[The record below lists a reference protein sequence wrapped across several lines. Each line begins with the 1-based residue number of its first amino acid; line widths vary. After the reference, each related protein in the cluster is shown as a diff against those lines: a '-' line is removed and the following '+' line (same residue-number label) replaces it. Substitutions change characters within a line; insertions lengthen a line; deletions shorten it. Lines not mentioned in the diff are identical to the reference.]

1 MPSSNP
7 DIAVFEAVAQQD
19 ASLRWY
25 AIADSAQHRALPSA
39 VVQSGHQVRCLFGA
53 SQGSPLAQHSPHL
66 VELCSPL
73 QGSSAWNWI
82 SLSAKSKPC
91 LTVIATGI
99 CFDALFTQLAE
110 CAEVVLP
117 DGDAMFLGFWDPAIL
132 GTLVGQAEDS
142 TLHVKG
148 PVLTSEQRP
157 MLTRGLAAWW
167 YWDRAGG
174 LHSIAVDQVGNEW
187 RTGPI
192 QLAQWQVDDLV
203 EASVPDHVLYYLELN
218 QPLLIADVPAAHR
231 YEAVHLALVRARGLG
246 LRAMGDL
253 VNFACLELI
262 YKERMREDSFILN
275 LLDRVK
281 QGRLK
286 FRDALDQL
294 P

>member
-1 MPSSNP
+1 M
-7 DIAVFEAVAQQD
+7 
-19 ASLRWY
+19 
-25 AIADSAQHRALPSA
+25 
-39 VVQSGHQVRCLFGA
+39 
-53 SQGSPLAQHSPHL
+53 
-66 VELCSPL
+66 
-73 QGSSAWNWI
+73 
-82 SLSAKSKPC
+82 
-91 LTVIATGI
+91 

-218 QPLLIADVPAAHR
+218 QPLLIADIPSTHR
-231 YEAVHLALVRARGLG
+231 YDIVSHALRKARGIG
-246 LRAMGDL
+246 LRTMGDL
-253 VNFACLELI
+253 VNFVCVELI
-262 YKERMREDSFILN
+262 YKERTQEDGAILN
-275 LLDRVK
+275 I
-281 QGRLK
+281 
-286 FRDALDQL
+286 LDQVQKGQLTFREALEQL